1 MWLLQVLTARVCVCV
16 CVSPHVV
23 VLRFHASVLA
33 AFALHCALTA
43 ENSGKPLEKEEQA
56 GREEYTSALRAI
68 IEMSAVVVVAYW
80 ANCLFNNN

>member
-1 MWLLQVLTARVCVCV
+1 MASAGVNSSRVCVCV

-23 VLRFHASVLA
+23 VLRFHASVLL

-43 ENSGKPLEKEEQA
+43 ENSGKPLEKEE

-68 IEMSAVVVVAYW
+68 IEMSAVVAYW

>member
-1 MWLLQVLTARVCVCV
+1 MCVQIHVASAGVNSARVCVCV

-56 GREEYTSALRAI
+56 GSRNNRNERRRRR
-68 IEMSAVVVVAYW
+68 
-80 ANCLFNNN
+80 CLLGKLLI

>member
-1 MWLLQVLTARVCVCV
+1 MWLLQVLTARVCVCM

-23 VLRFHASVLA
+23 VLRFHASVLL

-43 ENSGKPLEKEEQA
+43 ENSGKPLEKEK